1 MNNFKEPLKTVLKK
15 YCHIECYDPELIKR
29 AVVSGK
35 GFPYDFEL
43 FKEQLRDAID
53 QNLISPSEYEQLT
66 EEDFDSRENLNEWLE
81 ELLDDL
87 S

>member
-1 MNNFKEPLKTVLKK
+1 MSDIKEPLKTVLKK

-29 AVVSGK
+29 AVVSGE

-43 FKEQLRDAID
+43 FKEQLREAID

>member
-1 MNNFKEPLKTVLKK
+1 MSDIKEPLKTVLKR

-43 FKEQLRDAID
+43 FKEQLREAID
-53 QNLISPSEYEQLT
+53 KSLISPSEYEQLT
-66 EEDFDSRENLNEWLE
+66 EEDFDSIEDLNEWLE
-81 ELLDDL
+81 ELVVDL